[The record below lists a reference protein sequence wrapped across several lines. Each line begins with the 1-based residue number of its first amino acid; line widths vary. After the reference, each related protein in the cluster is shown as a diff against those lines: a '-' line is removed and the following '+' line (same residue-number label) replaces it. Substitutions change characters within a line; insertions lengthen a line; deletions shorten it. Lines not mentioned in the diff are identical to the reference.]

1 MEIAIMNMFFDL
13 LIMACGV
20 YMVYWA
26 VQMKKER
33 KIPEMLVGKSFKLE
47 RAKDPEGFIDHT
59 FPYTFGTGVILFV
72 AGFVLSLG
80 IFSDTFPIIDTLIS
94 LALVVII
101 ILYGVLLMN
110 AQKKYLVGL
119 KNDKK

>member
-47 RAKDPEGFIDHT
+47 RAKDPEGFIDYT
-59 FPYTFGTGVILFV
+59 FPYTFGTGVILFA

-80 IFSDTFPIIDTLIS
+80 IFSDTYPIIDTLIS
-94 LALVVII
+94 FALVVII

>member
-1 MEIAIMNMFFDL
+1 MNMFFDL

-20 YMVYWA
+20 YMVFWA

-33 KIPEMLVGKSFKLE
+33 KIPEMLVGKNFKLE
-47 RAKDPEGFIDHT
+47 RAKDPEGFINYT
-59 FPYTFGTGVILFV
+59 FPFTFGTGVILFV

-80 IFSDTFPIIDTLIS
+80 IFSDTYPIIDTLIS